1 MAQATLSAWTLP
13 SPEVCLRGSYFVPE
27 KIKVY
32 DCRNCVLQKG
42 FAASK
47 VRCFGTLRDI
57 PLGGCPC
64 YSDGNDLE
72 FMASIA
78 PPPGWQAKKYAGE

>member
-1 MAQATLSAWTLP
+1 MPQLSLSSFCGQEHVSETTKMIA
-13 SPEVCLRGSYFVPE
+13 VF
-27 KIKVY
+27 

-42 FAASK
+42 FKGAQVHCMGK
-47 VRCFGTLRDI
+47 LKDI
-57 PLGGCPC
+57 PLDGCSC
-64 YSDGNDLE
+64 WSDGKELE